1 MAGNLVPGLPHSTRI
16 AILQQTEEEAGEDN
30 TGNIDTGSGMTVLE
44 QVMSSDSSRNE
55 VTRKM
60 ERMSKHLLYGQFY
73 LT

>member
-1 MAGNLVPGLPHSTRI
+1 MAEKLVPGIPHSTRI
-16 AILQQTEEEAGEDN
+16 AILQQTEEEAGEDS
-30 TGNIDTGSGMTVLE
+30 TGNIDTGLTVLE

-60 ERMSKHLLYGQFY
+60 ERMSKHLPYDQFY